1 MVVSM
6 MSRYARWSAT
16 SQGAWVVSMLFV
28 LLALINVA
36 FGAWLLAAVFLGVAV
51 VNLIRARKRLRG
63 EPPDS

>member
-6 MSRYARWSAT
+6 MARYARWSAT

-36 FGAWLLAAVFLGVAV
+36 FGAWLLAAIFVGVAV
-51 VNLIRARKRLRG
+51 VNLLRSRKRLG
-63 EPPDS
+63 AGPPDS